1 MIYVVI
7 GFLWLSICLYVI
19 LGGADFGAGI
29 VELMTRKKNRPKTQ
43 VIMYESI
50 APVWEANHMW
60 LIIAVVILF
69 VGFPEVYTTLSTY
82 LHIPLVLMLIGI
94 IARGT
99 SFTFRHYDAVK
110 DEWQKV
116 YTQIFYFS
124 SLLTPFFLGLIAAA
138 TISRSIQPDADNFLD
153 LYIFSWLNWFGAAVG
168 LFTISICAYL
178 ASIFALRET
187 CDRMELK
194 LMIRKSKQ
202 TMVFVVITGLL
213 VFVTAY
219 ISGIPLVMWVFSKP
233 LGIMATTFATICL
246 FLILRSM
253 HTGKLLAVRA
263 LAGFQVIM
271 ILVAATYQHNPNI
284 ILFGNGQ
291 HLSLLEH
298 LAAPKTITALGWALM
313 LGSAFILPF
322 LFYLMV
328 SFSKQRRQLKE
339 TAKPETPIKP

>member
-29 VELMTRKKNRPKTQ
+29 VELFTKKRARDKTKE
-43 VIMYESI
+43 IMYESI

-60 LIIAVVILF
+60 LIIAIVILF
-69 VGFPEVYTTLSTY
+69 VGFPEIYTTLSTY
-82 LHIPLVLMLIGI
+82 LHIPLVLMLVGI

-99 SFTFRHYDAVK
+99 AFTFRHYDAVK
-110 DEWQKV
+110 DDWQNI

-138 TISRSIQPDADNFLD
+138 TVSHSINPDATGFLN
-153 LYIFSWLNWFGAAVG
+153 LYIFSWLNWFGVAVG

-178 ASIFALRET
+178 ASVFALRET
-187 CDRMELK
+187 TDRLELG
-194 LMIRKSKQ
+194 LMIKKSKQ
-202 TMVFVVITGLL
+202 TMIFVVITGLL
-213 VFVTAY
+213 VFITAY
-219 ISGIPLVMWVFSKP
+219 LSDIPLLMWVFSKP
-233 LGIMATTFATICL
+233 LGIMATFFATICL
-246 FLILRSM
+246 FLILRAM
-253 HTGKLLAVRA
+253 NRQKLLPVRA

-298 LAAPKTITALGWALM
+298 VAAPKTISALGWALI
-313 LGSAFILPF
+313 LGSLFILPF
-322 LFYLMV
+322 LFYLMA
-328 SFSKQRRQLKE
+328 SFSKQRK
-339 TAKPETPIKP
+339 

>member
-29 VELMTRKKNRPKTQ
+29 VELFTRKKNRPKTE

-60 LIIAVVILF
+60 LIIAIVILF
-69 VGFPEVYTTLSTY
+69 VGFPEIYTTLSTY

-99 SFTFRHYDAVK
+99 AFTFRHYDAVK
-110 DEWQKV
+110 DEWQGL

-124 SLLTPFFLGLIAAA
+124 SLLTPFFLGLIAAV
-138 TISRSIQPDADNFLD
+138 TISHSINPDAKGFLE
-153 LYIFSWLNWFGAAVG
+153 LYIFSWLNWFGVAVG
-168 LFTISICAYL
+168 LFTVSICAYL

-187 CDRMELK
+187 VDRLELN
-194 LMIRKSKQ
+194 LMIKKSKQ
-202 TMVFVVITGLL
+202 TMVFVVITGAL
-213 VFVTAY
+213 VFLTAY
-219 ISGIPLVMWVFSKP
+219 LSDIPLIMWVFSKP
-233 LGIMATTFATICL
+233 LGIMATAFATVCL
-246 FLILRSM
+246 LLILRAMS
-253 HTGKLLAVRA
+253 TRKLLPVRA

-298 LAAPKTITALGWALM
+298 VAAPKTISALGWALI
-313 LGSAFILPF
+313 LGSIFILPF
-322 LFYLMV
+322 LFYLMA
-328 SFSKQRRQLKE
+328 SFSKLRR
-339 TAKPETPIKP
+339 

>member
-29 VELMTRKKNRPKTQ
+29 VELFTRKKNRSKTKA
-43 VIMYESI
+43 IMYESI

-60 LIIAVVILF
+60 LIIAIVILF
-69 VGFPEVYTTLSTY
+69 VGFPEIYTTLSTY

-99 SFTFRHYDAVK
+99 AFTFRHYDAVK
-110 DEWQKV
+110 DDWQNV
-116 YTQIFYFS
+116 YAQIFYFS

-138 TISRSIQPDADNFLD
+138 TISHSINPDAKGFLD
-153 LYIFSWLNWFGAAVG
+153 LYIFSWLNWFGVAVG
-168 LFTISICAYL
+168 LFTIAICAYL

-187 CDRMELK
+187 ADRMELS

-202 TMVFVVITGLL
+202 TMIFVVITGIL
-213 VFVTAY
+213 VFLTAY
-219 ISGIPLVMWVFSKP
+219 LSDIPLIIWVFSKP
-233 LGIMATTFATICL
+233 LGIMATVFATICL
-246 FLILRSM
+246 ILILRAM
-253 HTGKLLAVRA
+253 NRQKLLPVRA

-298 LAAPKTITALGWALM
+298 VAAPKTISALGWALM
-313 LGSAFILPF
+313 LGCIFILPF
-322 LFYLMV
+322 LFYLMA
-328 SFSKQRRQLKE
+328 SFSKLRK
-339 TAKPETPIKP
+339 

>member
-29 VELMTRKKNRPKTQ
+29 VELFTRKKNRSKTK

-60 LIIAVVILF
+60 LIIAIVILF
-69 VGFPEVYTTLSTY
+69 VGFPEIYTTLSTY

-99 SFTFRHYDAVK
+99 AFTFRHYDAVK
-110 DEWQKV
+110 DEWQKL

-138 TISRSIQPDADNFLD
+138 TISHSINPDAKGFLE
-153 LYIFSWLNWFGAAVG
+153 LYIFSWLNWFGVAVG
-168 LFTISICAYL
+168 LFTVAICAYL

-187 CDRMELK
+187 VDRVELS
-194 LMIRKSKQ
+194 LMIKKSKQ
-202 TMVFVVITGLL
+202 TMIFVVITGAL
-213 VFVTAY
+213 VFLTAY
-219 ISGIPLVMWVFSKP
+219 LSDIPLLMWVFSKP
-233 LGIMATTFATICL
+233 LGIMATVFATICL
-246 FLILRSM
+246 LLILRAM
-253 HTGKLLAVRA
+253 NRRKLLPVRA
-263 LAGFQVIM
+263 LAGFQIIM

-298 LAAPKTITALGWALM
+298 VAAPKTISALGWALI
-313 LGSAFILPF
+313 LGCIFILPF
-322 LFYLMV
+322 LFYLMA
-328 SFSKQRRQLKE
+328 SFSKLRR
-339 TAKPETPIKP
+339 

>member
-29 VELMTRKKNRPKTQ
+29 VELFTRKKNRSKTK
-43 VIMYESI
+43 VLMYESI

-60 LIIAVVILF
+60 LIIAIVILF
-69 VGFPEVYTTLSTY
+69 IGFPEIYTTLSTY

-99 SFTFRHYDAVK
+99 AFTFRHYDAVK
-110 DEWQKV
+110 DDWQSV

-138 TISRSIQPDADNFLD
+138 TISHSINPDAKGFLD
-153 LYIFSWLNWFGAAVG
+153 LYIFSWLNWFGVAVG
-168 LFTISICAYL
+168 FFTIAICAYL

-187 CDRMELK
+187 ADRMELS

-202 TMVFVVITGLL
+202 TMVFVVVTGAL
-213 VFVTAY
+213 VFLTAY
-219 ISGIPLVMWVFSKP
+219 LSDIPLVMWVFSKP
-233 LGIMATTFATICL
+233 LGIMATVFATICL
-246 FLILRSM
+246 ILILRAMSRR
-253 HTGKLLAVRA
+253 KLLPVRA
-263 LAGFQVIM
+263 LAGFQIIM

-298 LAAPKTITALGWALM
+298 VAAPKTISALGWALM
-313 LGSAFILPF
+313 LGSVFILPF
-322 LFYLMV
+322 LFYLMA
-328 SFSKQRRQLKE
+328 SFSKLRK
-339 TAKPETPIKP
+339 

>member
-7 GFLWLSICLYVI
+7 GFLWMSICLYVI

-29 VELMTRKKNRPKTQ
+29 VELFTRKKNRPKTK

-60 LIIAVVILF
+60 LIIAIVILF
-69 VGFPEVYTTLSTY
+69 VGFPEIYTTLSTY

-99 SFTFRHYDAVK
+99 AFTFRHYDAVK
-110 DEWQKV
+110 DEWQRL

-138 TISRSIQPDADNFLD
+138 TISHSINPNAAGFLD
-153 LYIFSWLNWFGAAVG
+153 LYIFSWLNWFGVAVG
-168 LFTISICAYL
+168 LFTVSICAYL

-187 CDRMELK
+187 VDRLELN
-194 LMIRKSKQ
+194 LMIKKSKQ
-202 TMVFVVITGLL
+202 TMIFVVITGAL
-213 VFVTAY
+213 VFLTAY
-219 ISGIPLVMWVFSKP
+219 LSDIPLIMWVFSKP

-246 FLILRSM
+246 VLILRAM
-253 HTGKLLAVRA
+253 NTRKLLPVRA
-263 LAGFQVIM
+263 LAGFQIVM
-271 ILVAATYQHNPNI
+271 ILVAATYQHNLNI

-298 LAAPKTITALGWALM
+298 VAAPKTISALGWALI
-313 LGSAFILPF
+313 LGSIFILPF
-322 LFYLMV
+322 LFYLMA
-328 SFSKQRRQLKE
+328 SFSKLRR
-339 TAKPETPIKP
+339 

>member
-29 VELMTRKKNRPKTQ
+29 VELFTRKKNRSKTK
-43 VIMYESI
+43 VLMYESI

-60 LIIAVVILF
+60 LIIAIVILF
-69 VGFPEVYTTLSTY
+69 VGFPEIYTTLSTY

-99 SFTFRHYDAVK
+99 AFTFRHYDAVK
-110 DEWQKV
+110 DDWQNV

-138 TISRSIQPDADNFLD
+138 TISHSINPDAKGFLD
-153 LYIFSWLNWFGAAVG
+153 LYIFSWLNWFGVAVG
-168 LFTISICAYL
+168 FFTIAICAYL

-187 CDRMELK
+187 GDRMELS

-202 TMVFVVITGLL
+202 TMVFVVVTGAL
-213 VFVTAY
+213 VFLIAY
-219 ISGIPLVMWVFSKP
+219 LSDIPLVMWVFSKP
-233 LGIMATTFATICL
+233 LGIMATVFATICL
-246 FLILRSM
+246 ILILRAMSRR
-253 HTGKLLAVRA
+253 KLLPVRA
-263 LAGFQVIM
+263 LAGFQIIM

-298 LAAPKTITALGWALM
+298 VAAPKTISALGWALM
-313 LGSAFILPF
+313 LGSVFILPF
-322 LFYLMV
+322 LFYLMA
-328 SFSKQRRQLKE
+328 SFSKLRK
-339 TAKPETPIKP
+339 

>member
-29 VELMTRKKNRPKTQ
+29 VELFTRKKNRSKTK

-60 LIIAVVILF
+60 LIIAIVILF
-69 VGFPEVYTTLSTY
+69 VGFPEIYTTLSTY

-99 SFTFRHYDAVK
+99 AFTFRHYDAVK
-110 DEWQKV
+110 DEWQKL

-138 TISRSIQPDADNFLD
+138 TISHSINPDAKGFLE
-153 LYIFSWLNWFGAAVG
+153 LYIFSWLNWFGVAVG
-168 LFTISICAYL
+168 LFTVAICAYL

-187 CDRMELK
+187 VDQIELS
-194 LMIRKSKQ
+194 LMIKKSKQ
-202 TMVFVVITGLL
+202 TMIFVVITGAL
-213 VFVTAY
+213 VFLTAY
-219 ISGIPLVMWVFSKP
+219 LSDIPLLMWVFSKP
-233 LGIMATTFATICL
+233 LGIMTTVFATICL
-246 FLILRSM
+246 LLILRAM
-253 HTGKLLAVRA
+253 NRRKLLPVRA
-263 LAGFQVIM
+263 LAGFQIIM

-298 LAAPKTITALGWALM
+298 VAAPKTISVLGWALI
-313 LGSAFILPF
+313 LGCIFILPF
-322 LFYLMV
+322 LFYLMA
-328 SFSKQRRQLKE
+328 SFSKLRR
-339 TAKPETPIKP
+339 